1 MSVHKEAVVPTVH
14 ETVRQMHNARHIWTT
29 IRLQIY
35 QQLSRR
41 TRRLIFV
48 STPGHVF
55 YTKAPVLKLCSTKFQ
70 GSMGDFH
77 GFHKHIS
84 IITTLVNI
92 ILICFIGIFYFLSH
106 IWAYSALDLF
116 SDYII
121 NNKSLFFTN
130 MIKHLILLNKAL
142 FKKKGLFGFYT
153 QQGLRK
159 NSNVVTGV
167 PQILWGR
174 IPLH

>member
-1 MSVHKEAVVPTVH
+1 
-14 ETVRQMHNARHIWTT
+14 
-29 IRLQIY
+29 
-35 QQLSRR
+35 
-41 TRRLIFV
+41 
-48 STPGHVF
+48 
-55 YTKAPVLKLCSTKFQ
+55 
-70 GSMGDFH
+70 MGDFH

-167 PQILWGR
+167 PQIL
-174 IPLH
+174 